1 MSHRGHRKN
10 RERVRSGRRR
20 LAIPPARCR
29 HARFELLEDRRL
41 LDATPQLVRDTNLL
55 AAGSSPNNLV
65 AVGNVAYFVAN
76 DGTHG
81 SELWKSD
88 GSAAGTMLVQEI
100 NTGSANF
107 NYLTNVNG
115 TLFFIA
121 NDGTHGGELWKS
133 DGTAAGTVL
142 VADIRPGS
150 VSSYPKSLT
159 NVNGTLFF
167 IANDGTHGNELW
179 KRAVNCASVNIC
191 PF

>member
-10 RERVRSGRRR
+10 RGRVRSGTQR
-20 LAIPPARCR
+20 LAIPPARRR

-41 LDATPQLVRDTNLL
+41 LDATPQLVQDTNLL

-88 GSAAGTMLVQEI
+88 GTAAGTMLVDEI

-107 NYLTNVNG
+107 KYLTNING
-115 TLFFIA
+115 TLFFVA

-133 DGTAAGTVL
+133 DGTAAGTVR
-142 VADIRPGS
+142 VKQTFIRVIMVPIQ
-150 VSSYPKSLT
+150 
-159 NVNGTLFF
+159 N
-167 IANDGTHGNELW
+167 H
-179 KRAVNCASVNIC
+179 
-191 PF
+191 

>member
-29 HARFELLEDRRL
+29 HAWFEVLEDRRL

-88 GSAAGTMLVQEI
+88 GSAAGTML
-100 NTGSANF
+100 
-107 NYLTNVNG
+107 
-115 TLFFIA
+115 
-121 NDGTHGGELWKS
+121 
-133 DGTAAGTVL
+133 
-142 VADIRPGS
+142 RPGNRYGKCQFQLS
-150 VSSYPKSLT
+150 
-159 NVNGTLFF
+159 
-167 IANDGTHGNELW
+167 H
-179 KRAVNCASVNIC
+179 KR
-191 PF
+191 